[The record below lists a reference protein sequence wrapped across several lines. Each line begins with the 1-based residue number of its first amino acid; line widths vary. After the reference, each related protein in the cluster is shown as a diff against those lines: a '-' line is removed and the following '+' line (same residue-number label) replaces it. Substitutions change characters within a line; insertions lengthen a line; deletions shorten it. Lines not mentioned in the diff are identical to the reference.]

1 MEALGLVLGII
12 GVLAFAAGALA
23 WLKNAVDKAT
33 IDTLTKN
40 AAALT
45 DRVRL
50 LEASDARKT
59 AEIADLRHDRDL
71 LLAQRPSA
79 EAIAEIDRKLTE
91 HHTQTMHLLE
101 ANRA

>member
-1 MEALGLVLGII
+1 METIGLVLGII

-40 AAALT
+40 AQALT
-45 DRVRL
+45 ERVRL
-50 LEASDARKT
+50 LEASDERKS
-59 AEIADLRHDRDL
+59 AEIEALRHTNDV

-79 EAIAEIDRKLTE
+79 EAIAELDHKLTT
-91 HHTQTMHLLE
+91 HHQQTMELLE
-101 ANRA
+101 AR